1 METALYRT
9 DSERQAAILDAQSR
23 GLTQIHDDY
32 GVGSDGENR
41 LEFDVF
47 ADTPVTTT
55 RRQVLRAQAQ
65 AGDLT
70 ADEIQEALRL
80 IL

>member
-9 DSERQAAILDAQSR
+9 DSERQAAITAAERR
-23 GLTQIHDDY
+23 GLTQVHDDY

-41 LEFDVF
+41 LEFDVVRS
-47 ADTPVTTT
+47 TPVTTT

-70 ADEIQEALRL
+70 AAEIQEALQL

>member
-1 METALYRT
+1 METAIYRT

-23 GLTQIHDDY
+23 GLTQVHDDH
-32 GVGSDGENR
+32 GVGSGGANR
-41 LEFDVF
+41 LEFDVV
-47 ADTPVTTT
+47 ADTPVVTT
-55 RRQVLRAQAQ
+55 RRDVLRAQAQ